1 MTLITWFLYFY
12 SCGKHLSIRK
22 CNSAN
27 SPKTNHMATVKF
39 YVSIKSTAGIKSEK
53 PTCGRHTGA
62 KGSVAFIVHF
72 WVTWYLQIACF
83 QHFKILIPN
92 ASLNLFR
99 IRFKEKNN
107 ECAICNCKKIYLY
120 FQVSVTLIN
129 LLVCD
134 QDFLKAKL
142 NYLGCCYRTDFQ
154 TTSQNHCLNEKQL
167 QASLQIKERK

>member
-1 MTLITWFLYFY
+1 M
-12 SCGKHLSIRK
+12 SALSPLL
-22 CNSAN
+22 AL
-27 SPKTNHMATVKF
+27 SPKNLRVAAIQEPKDPWPLQYTF
-39 YVSIKSTAGIKSEK
+39 GSLDIFKS
-53 PTCGRHTGA
+53 
-62 KGSVAFIVHF
+62 
-72 WVTWYLQIACF
+72 CF
-83 QHFKILIPN
+83 QHFQILIPN
-92 ASLNLFR
+92 AFLNLFR